1 MKDILQ
7 AILDM
12 DKSAR
17 KQVEKAEEYRKAE
30 IAALSEKK
38 AVITAEE
45 NQKAL
50 DFAQKRSQKQRSE
63 GEVYLRGVSERN
75 RKISEDI
82 DKAFEENEEKWV
94 ETIFNNVTKSR

>member
-1 MKDILQ
+1 MKEILQ

-12 DKSAR
+12 DKKAR
-17 KQVEKAEEYRKAE
+17 KQVEQAEEYRKNE

-50 DFAQKRSQKQRSE
+50 EFAQKRSQKQRSE
-63 GEVYLRGVSERN
+63 GEVYLRGISERN
-75 RKISEDI
+75 KKISDAI
-82 DKAFEENEEKWV
+82 DKAFEENEDKWV
-94 ETIFNNVTKSR
+94 STIVKNVTSS

>member
-1 MKDILQ
+1 MKEILQ

-12 DKSAR
+12 DKKAR
-17 KQVEKAEEYRKAE
+17 KQVEQAEEYRKNE

-50 DFAQKRSQKQRSE
+50 EFAQKRSQKQRSE
-63 GEVYLRGVSERN
+63 GEVYLRGISERN
-75 RKISEDI
+75 KKISDAI
-82 DKAFEENEEKWV
+82 DKAFEENEDEWV
-94 ETIFNNVTKSR
+94 STIIKNVTSI

>member
-1 MKDILQ
+1 MKEILQ

-12 DKSAR
+12 DKKAR
-17 KQVEKAEEYRKAE
+17 KQVEQAEEYRKNE

-50 DFAQKRSQKQRSE
+50 EFAQKRSQKQRSE
-63 GEVYLRGVSERN
+63 GEVYLRGISERN
-75 RKISEDI
+75 KKISDAI
-82 DKAFEENEEKWV
+82 DKAFEENEDEWV
-94 ETIFNNVTKSR
+94 STIVKNVTSS

>member
-1 MKDILQ
+1 MKEILQ

-12 DKSAR
+12 DKKAR
-17 KQVEKAEEYRKAE
+17 KQVEQAEEYRKNE

-50 DFAQKRSQKQRSE
+50 EFAQKRSQKQRSE
-63 GEVYLRGVSERN
+63 GEVYLRGISERN
-75 RKISEDI
+75 KKISDAI
-82 DKAFEENEEKWV
+82 DKAFEENEDEWV
-94 ETIFNNVTKSR
+94 STIVKNVISN